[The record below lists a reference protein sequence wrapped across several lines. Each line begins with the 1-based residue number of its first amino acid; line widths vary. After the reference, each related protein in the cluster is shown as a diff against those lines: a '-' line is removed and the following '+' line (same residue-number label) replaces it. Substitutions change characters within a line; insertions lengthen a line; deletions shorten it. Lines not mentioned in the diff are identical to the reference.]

1 MSCNALDIEIE
12 MDLELFG
19 LTDAN
24 AAVWA
29 SNAKPNFFDGT
40 KLKYSYELGYGDQR
54 IFMNDDESK
63 MIAEVT
69 FALAGENRQRSSEG
83 IVFDKNMQKIVL
95 LISKSI
101 LNFYASLYFQKRL
114 PRKSILVIWRF
125 ILQILEYRLFTNVN
139 TVRQLLPPLKPLTFR
154 QTVVNFE

>member
-1 MSCNALDIEIE
+1 MNCNALDIEIE

-29 SNAKPNFFDGT
+29 SNAQPNFFDGT

-54 IFMNDDESK
+54 IFMNEDESK

-83 IVFDKNMQKIVL
+83 IVFEKKNKQKNV
-95 LISKSI
+95 
-101 LNFYASLYFQKRL
+101 
-114 PRKSILVIWRF
+114 LVI
-125 ILQILEYRLFTNVN
+125 
-139 TVRQLLPPLKPLTFR
+139 
-154 QTVVNFE
+154 

>member
-1 MSCNALDIEIE
+1 

-19 LTDAN
+19 LTDAH

-40 KLKYSYELGYGDQR
+40 KLKYSYELGHGDQR

-83 IVFDKNMQKIVL
+83 IVFDKNVQKIV

-114 PRKSILVIWRF
+114 PRKSILGIWQF

-139 TVRQLLPPLKPLTFR
+139 TVRQLLSPLKPFTFR
-154 QTVVNFE
+154 